1 MEYIFGKMRRKGK
14 YVEILK
20 TVNDKHTNLLGF
32 GHVEKQNPN
41 EIITDDFRIVEK
53 FDSDDHDGLY
63 YDWYEIDS
71 HNRVVDRFTIA
82 QPKINQGIIDSQD
95 ATCELSE
102 NMENSITELEQ
113 AMCDLSEEIL
123 GGKK

>member
-20 TVNDKHTNLLGF
+20 TVNSQPTKLLGF
-32 GHVEKQNPN
+32 CHVEKQYSN

-53 FDSDDHDGLY
+53 FDSDNKDELY
-63 YDWYEIDS
+63 YDWYEIDN
-71 HNRVVDRFTIA
+71 HNRMIDRFTIA
-82 QPKINQGIIDSQD
+82 QPEINKGIADAQD

-102 NMENSITELEQ
+102 TTDESITSLEQ
-113 AMCDLSEEIL
+113 AICDLSEEIF
-123 GGKK
+123 GGNE